1 MQYRHAARDL
11 NLLLKRDTRAA
22 PKGVIR
28 APDLDLL
35 LGLDPNGFDESRC
48 TFTLALHEAR
58 ELGLSHS
65 HWLAPRLRDPIAH
78 FRPTP
83 HRRDLRRQPLN
94 YPHLSP

>member
-1 MQYRHAARDL
+1 MKGAARVVRLDHSLLPAARMQYRHAGRGL

-35 LGLDPNGFDESRC
+35 LGFDPNGFDESRC
-48 TFTLALHEAR
+48 AFTLALHEAR

-65 HWLAPRLRDPIAH
+65 H
-78 FRPTP
+78 
-83 HRRDLRRQPLN
+83 
-94 YPHLSP
+94 